1 MVRRLPS
8 ALVNQGPSTIFTKP
22 DQETVDLP
30 DTNRQHDGRRGNCP
44 SA

>member
-8 ALVNQGPSTIFTKP
+8 ALVNQGSSTIFTKP
-22 DQETVDLP
+22 DQEAVDLSY
-30 DTNRQHDGRRGNCP
+30 TNRQHDGRRGNRP